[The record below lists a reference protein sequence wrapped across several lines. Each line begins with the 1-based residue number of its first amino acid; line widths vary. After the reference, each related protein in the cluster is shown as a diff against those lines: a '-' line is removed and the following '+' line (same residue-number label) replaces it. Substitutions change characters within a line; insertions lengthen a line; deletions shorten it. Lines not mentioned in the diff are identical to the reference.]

1 MSYNTSDSHRCYL
14 QNLYNTFWGMTI
26 FTKCF
31 IINCRGIVVNDNHK
45 VMSMVSPYKDKK
57 LSILLYIVN
66 IIFSLITLM
75 LYIDH

>member
-57 LSILLYIVN
+57 TINSTIYCEYYFFPYYSYVI
-66 IIFSLITLM
+66 
-75 LYIDH
+75 HR